1 MVAVADGGAVSVK
14 CPACDRAVA
23 VTAARGEPLGS
34 LPAAGKLQAT
44 GCQSP
49 GTPDTREGPAPV
61 RTCTFCLEPVHPSAR
76 KCPHCQEYLDPA
88 LADEHRPAPPTSQLA
103 LASFVLA
110 LVSPFLLFLPAPV
123 AVLLGAASL
132 LTGSGGRTRGK
143 GMAIAGLLL
152 GLVWTAV
159 LVFLVLITLF
169 VLASFPVAAAPKT
182 PPGPPFF

>member
-1 MVAVADGGAVSVK
+1 MDIHLKCECGHEMVAVADGGAVSVK

-23 VTAARGEPLGS
+23 VTS
-34 LPAAGKLQAT
+34 
-44 GCQSP
+44 